1 MATVIDLADR
11 RMGGAVRKPLHGESA
26 KILLFTGVRFERLD
40 GSQPRDGNPDE
51 HRGNDK
57 TLRNRAS

>member
-1 MATVIDLADR
+1 
-11 RMGGAVRKPLHGESA
+11 MGGAVRKPLHGESA